1 VSKLK
6 KSYIKYDQSKDELDF
21 DFSYNDEETN
31 QLHEKLNGSITISED
46 DLRRISLW
54 KSNRILSVT
63 GETLQKLNNLSE
75 NKNISLRDPLV
86 KEVIDGLVLSQGI
99 GFPMASAILK
109 FINPNVFPIIDVRAY
124 RALTG
129 NKPYYGTYTYDKY
142 IEYSEILTSISKST
156 NKQLREIDEQLY
168 CFDKKHNGAI

>member
-1 VSKLK
+1 MSKLK